1 MKYAAITETG
11 KRKQNE
17 DSCFVMPTKVGW
29 VAAVS
34 DGMGGHSAGETASRI
49 SVDTLRDW
57 LSIPDSD
64 AESALL
70 RAFQQA
76 NDEVCKLSRSD
87 PAMYGMGATLVAV
100 VATEN
105 SFVAANVGDSRLY
118 LKHRDELRQ
127 VTHDH
132 SFVEELVRRN
142 IITKEEARLHPRR
155 NIITRS
161 IGTDDELQVDLFG
174 MDWEAG
180 DQLLLCSDGLC
191 GVLDDAALLLHLN
204 SSDDPET
211 VCTHLIQ
218 AALALGSTD
227 NITAVLLVHDGGL
240 A

>member
-17 DSCFVMPTKVGW
+17 DSCLVMSTKVGW

-49 SVDTLRDW
+49 SVDTLKDW

-70 RAFQQA
+70 RAFRQV
-76 NDEVCKLSRSD
+76 NEEVCRLSRSD

-100 VATEN
+100 VATEH

-118 LKHRDELRQ
+118 LKHGGELYQ
-127 VTHDH
+127 ITHDH
-132 SFVEELVRRN
+132 SFVEELVRRG

-161 IGTDDELQVDLFG
+161 IGTEEDLQVDLFS
-174 MDWEAG
+174 MDWQAG

-191 GVLDDAALLLHLN
+191 GVLDDAALLGHLC
-204 SSDDPET
+204 SPDDPET
-211 VCTHLIQ
+211 VCRRLVQ
-218 AALALGSTD
+218 AALEAGSTD
-227 NITAVLLVHDGGL
+227 NITAVLVVHDGGQI
-240 A
+240 